1 MQNSTLNSGCLLVY
15 GAAFFDSSHEEIR
28 VNNNGTIRFN
38 LSLAF
43 TKSGNS
49 GLIEE
54 ISSFVLANMVPV
66 AQCDAKFNIP
76 CTFSGIDST
85 AQWWTVEREEEYNV
99 IFVLHQARSTNRGL
113 YSAEVEGVDPA
124 TQSLRTIEKNIFVS
138 VVACNKSSPK
148 INGVNATY
156 LESTETEIVGSQVNY
171 SCNSGCT
178 LQGSKSF
185 RCRVEVIGGH
195 GSSEWVN
202 DTGGTALPSCSCY
215 GTALV
220 MSQSPTTLAVYKTKS
235 SLEVMSGNLAETPT
249 DEVVPRGKM
258 GRHSAGLNA
267 GTIAGVSVVVG
278 VFIPAT
284 ISLSLLAFIKF
295 RRGMETKD
303 KHAELGKDKKDVSM
317 IQNIKSYTSR
327 HSNTSESS
335 SIDCNHRDSFI
346 ETIGNE
352 SFAEH
357 PKNSRATNI

>member
-1 MQNSTLNSGCLLVY
+1 MFWVPSSK
-15 GAAFFDSSHEEIR
+15 AAMY
-28 VNNNGTIRFN
+28 V
-38 LSLAF
+38 
-43 TKSGNS
+43 
-49 GLIEE
+49 LI
-54 ISSFVLANMVPV
+54 SFLFLFA
-66 AQCDAKFNIP
+66 
-76 CTFSGIDST
+76 
-85 AQWWTVEREEEYNV
+85 
-99 IFVLHQARSTNRGL
+99 
-113 YSAEVEGVDPA
+113 
-124 TQSLRTIEKNIFVS
+124 
-138 VVACNKSSPK
+138 VVACNKPSPK